1 MGHSSLEATEPSEAR
16 VWKGEPKSFLGEV
29 DRSEKHGMVFAGLGR
44 MVGLPDE
51 SLTARIYSTMAVQ
64 TASGSPALNL
74 TAHRASQ
81 TIKTSL
87 RTIFSTQSNG
97 SPRPHVPQTPTIRKG
112 NQTRLRFDPGARK
125 LATPQPARPLTPLP
139 KTQTAASNQAQT

>member
-81 TIKTSL
+81 TIKTSI
-87 RTIFSTQSNG
+87 RTIFSAQSNG

-125 LATPQPARPLTPLP
+125 LATPQPRPPVHSTPTTTTRGQ
-139 KTQTAASNQAQT
+139 KQAQT

>member
-44 MVGLPDE
+44 MEGLPDE
-51 SLTARIYSTMAVQ
+51 SLTARIHSTTAVQ

-87 RTIFSTQSNG
+87 RTISSTQSNG

-125 LATPQPARPLTPLP
+125 LATPQPHPPVHSTTTTTNRGQ
-139 KTQTAASNQAQT
+139 KRAQT

>member
-1 MGHSSLEATEPSEAR
+1 MGNSSLEATEPLKGR
-16 VWKGEPKSFLGEV
+16 VWKGAPKSFLGEV
-29 DRSEKHGMVFAGLGR
+29 NRSKKHGMVFAGLGR
-44 MVGLPDE
+44 MEGLPDE
-51 SLTARIYSTMAVQ
+51 SLTARIYSTTAVQ

-74 TAHRASQ
+74 TDHRAFQ

-125 LATPQPARPLTPLP
+125 LATPQPRPPVHSTSTTTTGGQ
-139 KTQTAASNQAQT
+139 KRAQT